1 MTTLIKQEIYLTV
14 FLTGF
19 LFISVS
25 VFSQTGPESI
35 LPSESELPGWRPAGE
50 IKMIKSGELKNLIDG
65 DADLFL
71 EYGFKQVVTRD
82 YYNFK
87 GKVIKLEV
95 YTMDNVFASYGVFLQ
110 KSKGQ
115 KTFKEYGNTCFST
128 NKSCGFWKQYYF
140 VLMHSDYSGDTISD
154 GYKQMAGVI
163 DAKIK
168 SRGILP
174 EIMGFSKGMT
184 GNITIFRGPVALSN
198 IYYFGPGNIFNIK
211 EGIAIENNDS
221 KEIILKYSDNNEAVR
236 RFSDAAG
243 ILGAIPKFT
252 GFKMD
257 GKYSFNMKD
266 SDGKTLI
273 FKVDDICLDILIK

>member
-1 MTTLIKQEIYLTV
+1 
-14 FLTGF
+14 
-19 LFISVS
+19 
-25 VFSQTGPESI
+25 
-35 LPSESELPGWRPAGE
+35 
-50 IKMIKSGELKNLIDG
+50 LIDG
-65 DADLFL
+65 DADLFI

-82 YYNFK
+82 YFNFN
-87 GKVIKLEV
+87 GKIIKIEV
-95 YTMDNVFASYGVFLQ
+95 YTMDNVFASYGIFLQ

-115 KTFKEYGNTCFST
+115 KTFQEYGNTCFSN
-128 NKSCGFWKQYYF
+128 NKSYGFWKQYYF
-140 VLMHSDYSGDTISD
+140 ILMHSDYSGDTISD

-168 SRGILP
+168 SRSILP

-198 IYYFGPGNIFNIK
+198 IYYFGAGNIFNIK
-211 EGIAIENNDS
+211 EGIAIENSDS

-243 ILGAIPKFT
+243 ILGAMPKFT

-257 GKYSFNMKD
+257 GLYSFTMKD
-266 SDGKTLI
+266 NNGKTLI
-273 FKVDDICLDILIK
+273 FKIDDICLDILIK